1 MPVTV
6 IPSGAALGAEIVVD
20 LSRDIDDATFAE
32 IHDAFHDNIV
42 VAFRDQH
49 LSNEKHV
56 EFRRRFGELEVHIV
70 KKYLLPDYPE
80 ILMISLSVTKRVNK
94 LVSPMPIH
102 LAQRGVLPKG
112 S

>member
-1 MPVTV
+1 MRKPPAHGQQAAYRYPGAVDEGL
-6 IPSGAALGAEIVVD
+6 PSRTRCRGKK
-20 LSRDIDDATFAE
+20 RDAND
-32 IHDAFHDNIV
+32 V